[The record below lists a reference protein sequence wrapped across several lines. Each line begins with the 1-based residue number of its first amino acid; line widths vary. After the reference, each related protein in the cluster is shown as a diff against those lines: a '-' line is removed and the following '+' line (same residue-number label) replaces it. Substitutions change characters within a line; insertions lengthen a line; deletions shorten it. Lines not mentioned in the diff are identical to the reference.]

1 MKSRNNKNDQSIA
14 HKISRKMTL
23 QASLIAVVAV
33 LAIAF
38 SSIILEQFLVREAL
52 NREAIHFWKGY
63 AKDSE
68 FQLPNTDN
76 LKGYLLDADDSIG
89 LPEQLQGYGLGYHK
103 IHGQTEHSLLF
114 VSQQGEKRLH
124 LLFDGESVMRLAIFF
139 GVLPLTIILILI
151 YITAWWVYRESNK
164 LLSPI
169 IWLSNKFDQVDP
181 SNTEIATIDFND
193 VPGDVDW
200 EVDKLIKSFES
211 YSNRI
216 RNFVER
222 ERAFT
227 RDASHEFRTPL
238 TVMKMASQ
246 MLLAEP
252 DLNKYSVK
260 YAKKI
265 NDSVSDMQAL
275 IDAFLVLARETHN
288 EFDREEV
295 DVVELVRSEVASA
308 SIYAEDKPV
317 NIRIDNQFPLVLN
330 TAKQV
335 LSIVLGNLIR
345 NAVLYTEEGEVV
357 ISIRS
362 ASVVVSDSGI
372 GMSSNQIE
380 RIFQPYYRADSSVDD
395 GKTSSTS
402 RKGYGVGLTI
412 VKRLS
417 NRFNWILDV
426 KSEID
431 IGTTIV
437 VNFN

>member
-124 LLFDGESVMRLAIFF
+124 LLFDVESVMRLAIFF
-139 GVLPLTIILILI
+139 CVLPLTIILILI

>member
-1 MKSRNNKNDQSIA
+1 
-14 HKISRKMTL
+14 MTL